1 MTTLHISP
9 EVQSALDKGQP
20 IVALEST
27 LIAYGLPYP
36 ANLET
41 ARALEATVGDNGAT
55 PATIAILDGQ
65 IRIGLDDADLERL
78 ATGRDVR
85 KVSRRDIAIAV
96 AKGLNGAT
104 TVAATMWIA
113 HRAGIAVFA
122 TGGIGGMHR
131 GNPSDV
137 SADLPELA
145 QTPVAV
151 VCAGAKAILDLP
163 ATREWLETHS
173 VPILG
178 FGTDE
183 FPAFYTR
190 SSGLLVD
197 ECVDSPE
204 EAAAILRAHWSL
216 GMGGVLVCV
225 PIPAEVEIPRNAA
238 EDIITRALAEAE
250 AKQIRGKELTPFL
263 LAQLEALTGRAT
275 RRANIALLKNNAVI
289 AARIARV
296 LAR

>member
-1 MTTLHISP
+1 
-9 EVQSALDKGQP
+9 
-20 IVALEST
+20 
-27 LIAYGLPYP
+27 
-36 ANLET
+36 
-41 ARALEATVGDNGAT
+41 
-55 PATIAILDGQ
+55 
-65 IRIGLDDADLERL
+65 
-78 ATGRDVR
+78 
-85 KVSRRDIAIAV
+85 
-96 AKGLNGAT
+96 
-104 TVAATMWIA
+104 
-113 HRAGIAVFA
+113 
-122 TGGIGGMHR
+122 MHR

-225 PIPAEVEIPRNAA
+225 PIPAEDEIPRNAA